1 MRYWCSA
8 ARSSGQLTAADRDVV
23 ERQDLPKCVRAMIAP
38 FDQSRDQRSAFGS
51 EYCATCTIARMSSSV
66 KAAACLAA
74 QNASSGSRLANAAT
88 S

>member
-1 MRYWCSA
+1 
-8 ARSSGQLTAADRDVV
+8 
-23 ERQDLPKCVRAMIAP
+23 
-38 FDQSRDQRSAFGS
+38 
-51 EYCATCTIARMSSSV
+51 MSSSV